1 MTRQPSSIPA
11 GAHRVYIIIAGIAFA
26 ALTVVFLFFPR
37 TRYSELEKRDMAEFP
52 NLSDSTMHAA
62 EKTAAIS
69 QWFSDSEPFRDQ
81 FMTLSMNI
89 RNMLRFSFGNKED
102 MVVFHPA
109 APAEEG
115 DEEEATETI
124 AESVDTTSAAADENA
139 KLANAG
145 IIIVGSGENVRALMA
160 FGGGPTSGKPYIGLV
175 DHFADFF
182 PNLRIY
188 ALVAP
193 QAAEFYLPE
202 KASKASRSQKATI
215 DYIRDNISPKV
226 TFVDAYSA
234 LAAHTDEDIYLRT
247 DHHWAPLGGFYAAR
261 ELARAA
267 GVPFRELDTYE
278 QHVVKRYVGSMY
290 GYSKDISVKNAPE
303 DFIYYTPTGI
313 NYKTTYITY
322 KLNKDYQITSE
333 TKPYSGPFFHQF
345 KDGSGGAYCTFMGG
359 DSHLVKV
366 ETATPGNRRLM
377 IIKDSF
383 GNTLPGYLF
392 HSFSEIHV
400 VDFRYFNRNMERYVN
415 ENAITDIV
423 IAFNV
428 YNVCSSGVA
437 GKVRRLLR
445 QPGGTYAKPDSL
457 AVKTDTVSA
466 APAPVVPAPDDTT
479 SVTAHTATPEVPD
492 TPDEE

>member
-1 MTRQPSSIPA
+1 MTTPRPEVPA
-11 GAHRVYIIIAGIAFA
+11 GAHRAYLIIAGLAFVA
-26 ALTVVFLFFPR
+26 MTVVFLFFPR
-37 TRYSELEKRDMAEFP
+37 TRYSELEKRDMIDFP
-52 NLSDSTMHAA
+52 NLADTTMRAA

-69 QWFSDSEPFRDQ
+69 QWFSDTEPFRDH

-89 RNMLRFSFGNKED
+89 RNMLRFSLGNKED
-102 MVVFHPA
+102 MVLFRPS
-109 APAEEG
+109 APDDGDDAVAENQ
-115 DEEEATETI
+115 
-124 AESVDTTSAAADENA
+124 ESTADTTAHPEADENA

-160 FGGGPTSGKPYIGLV
+160 FGGSPTSGKPYIGLV
-175 DHFADFF
+175 DHFAELF
-182 PNLRIY
+182 PGVRVY

-202 KASKASRSQKATI
+202 KASKASRSQKTTI
-215 DYIRDNISPKV
+215 DYIRDNLSPDV

-234 LAAHTDEDIYLRT
+234 LAAHTAEDIYLRT

-267 GVPFRELDTYE
+267 GVPFKELDSYAR
-278 QHVVKRYVGSMY
+278 HVVKGYVGSMY

-303 DFIYYTPTGI
+303 DFVYYTPTGVD
-313 NYKTTYITY
+313 YKTTYITY
-322 KLNKDYQITSE
+322 GLNKDYQVISE
-333 TKPYSGPFFHQF
+333 SKPYAGQFFHHF

-359 DSHLVKV
+359 DQHLVKV
-366 ETATPGNRRLM
+366 ETGTPGNRRLM

-400 VDFRYFNRNMERYVN
+400 VDFRYFPHNLERYVRDTG
-415 ENAITDIV
+415 ITDIV

-445 QPGGTYAKPDSL
+445 QSGSTFAKPDS
-457 AVKTDTVSA
+457 VVVPSDTVPS
-466 APAPVVPAPDDTT
+466 PVPVDTT
-479 SVTAHTATPEVPD
+479 SVKQPIDLPEA
-492 TPDEE
+492 